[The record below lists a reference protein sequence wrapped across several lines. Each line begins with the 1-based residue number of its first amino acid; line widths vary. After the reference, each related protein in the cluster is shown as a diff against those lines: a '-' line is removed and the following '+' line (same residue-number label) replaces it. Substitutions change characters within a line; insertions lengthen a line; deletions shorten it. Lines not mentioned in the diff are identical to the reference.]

1 MIRLSLLPCLVLLSW
16 LLAAPAQ
23 AVAPIDLR
31 DWNPELQ
38 PMHALD
44 GDWRLTWIEPERA
57 EQQVR
62 IPFTWGKGT
71 PTFWGEVGFGRVEL
85 RSQLMLPAHASQL
98 ALYFDDFKS
107 AARVWVDGALV
118 LERGRPGDAQ
128 DEVPR
133 LQSAIVPLP
142 QGHTQVDIRIELS
155 NHFHHEGG
163 IDMAVRAGTLQ
174 TLQMDASRQRALYLL
189 TVGAAF
195 MMALFMGLLDRSA
208 ARSLGGAPLA
218 AMLVLA
224 GMRAASSG
232 ELLDHYL
239 QWPAL
244 WIYRIE
250 YLSGHLFAPA
260 YGFLLLRL
268 FPREL
273 SRRLVVLLA
282 GVGVLGAALTLLLPA
297 HFFTLL
303 RDPCAL
309 WLLLS
314 ELYFLGALLLAAR
327 RRRAGAL
334 WVLLGMVVMDATIV
348 NDLLMYSFSVSTL
361 NLIPVGV
368 LFFLLSHGLVVG
380 SRVIAAL
387 QHSNQLRDDL
397 QRLNA
402 SLEARVDERTRALAV
417 ARDQA
422 LHEAQQ
428 SLERQA
434 MLSHELRTPLVAI
447 QGHLQLLD
455 QGGLDGRQQQRI
467 ETVQSAAQSLTD
479 VLDGLMLLSRAE
491 KLELPPAQAFSPMRL
506 AEECAAIFQ
515 PQAEARAL
523 RLSTACAAG
532 LPAFVLGNP
541 KPLRQILFNLLG
553 NALKFTE
560 SGEVV
565 IRLDRDGDGLLI
577 EVRDTGPGIRPELQA
592 SIFDAF
598 VRDPLSDRPGI
609 GLGLYISAR
618 LAALIGGQL
627 TLDSAPGRGT
637 TMRLA
642 LPWPEIDEPEP
653 SADEVAQ
660 LQGMRVLLVEDVEVS
675 RLVTA
680 ELLQSWGCQ
689 VGTAR
694 SGLEAVAACLA
705 APYDLV
711 LMDMRLPDIDGL
723 AASRR
728 ILEGASEP
736 RPLLLALTANAADL
750 DPQQCREA
758 GLSGVL
764 AKPLH
769 REALLA
775 VLENWESPAPVAA
788 PPTEEL
794 SQERLAML
802 RGWLGAALFDR
813 LLPTLCTSLRDIRA
827 SLASLPDGGRGTEQ
841 LEALCHRLRG
851 STLNFGL
858 DQLAQAAERTRR
870 PEQIPALLAV
880 LDRHLVLLE
889 DRLAVEAAMRRTDA

>member
-1 MIRLSLLPCLVLLSW
+1 
-16 LLAAPAQ
+16 
-23 AVAPIDLR
+23 
-31 DWNPELQ
+31 
-38 PMHALD
+38 
-44 GDWRLTWIEPERA
+44 
-57 EQQVR
+57 
-62 IPFTWGKGT
+62 
-71 PTFWGEVGFGRVEL
+71 
-85 RSQLMLPAHASQL
+85 
-98 ALYFDDFKS
+98 
-107 AARVWVDGALV
+107 
-118 LERGRPGDAQ
+118 
-128 DEVPR
+128 
-133 LQSAIVPLP
+133 
-142 QGHTQVDIRIELS
+142 
-155 NHFHHEGG
+155 
-163 IDMAVRAGTLQ
+163 
-174 TLQMDASRQRALYLL
+174 
-189 TVGAAF
+189 
-195 MMALFMGLLDRSA
+195 
-208 ARSLGGAPLA
+208 
-218 AMLVLA
+218 MLVLA

-268 FPREL
+268 FPGEL
-273 SRRLVVLLA
+273 SRRIVALLA
-282 GVGVLGAALTLLLPA
+282 CVGALGAALTLLLPA
-297 HFFTLL
+297 SFFTLL

-327 RRRAGAL
+327 RRRAGAMG
-334 WVLLGMVVMDATIV
+334 VLLGMVVMDATII

-380 SRVIAAL
+380 SRVVAAL

-428 SLERQA
+428 SLEREA

-467 ETVQSAAQSLTD
+467 ETVRTAAQSLTD

-491 KLELPPAQAFSPMRL
+491 KLELPAAQAFSPGRL
-506 AEECAAIFQ
+506 AEECASIFQ

-523 RLSTACAAG
+523 RLSTACAAD

-553 NALKFTE
+553 NALKFTD

-565 IRLDRDGDGLLI
+565 IRLDKTGEGIAI

-637 TMRLA
+637 AIRLA
-642 LPWPEIDEPEP
+642 LPWPEVGEPEP
-653 SADEVAQ
+653 DADEVAL
-660 LQGMRVLLVEDVEVS
+660 LQGMRVLLVEDVDVS

-689 VGTAR
+689 VGTAS

-728 ILEGASEP
+728 ILEGAREP
-736 RPLLLALTANAADL
+736 RPLLLALTANAGDL

-758 GLSGVL
+758 GLAGVL

-775 VLENWESPAPVAA
+775 VLERWETPAPVAGQQA
-788 PPTEEL
+788 EAI
-794 SQERLAML
+794 SRERLAML

-813 LLPTLCTSLRDIRA
+813 LLPTLCTSLREIRA
-827 SLASLPDGGRGTEQ
+827 SLASLPDGGQGTEQ

-870 PEQIPALLAV
+870 AEQVPALLAV
-880 LDRHLVLLE
+880 LDRHLALLE